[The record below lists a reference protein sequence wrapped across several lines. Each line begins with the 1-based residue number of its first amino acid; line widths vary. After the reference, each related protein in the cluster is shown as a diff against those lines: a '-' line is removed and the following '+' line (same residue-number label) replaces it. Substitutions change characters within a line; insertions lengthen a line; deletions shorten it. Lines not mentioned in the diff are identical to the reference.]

1 MKTRRM
7 TVVAMMLMIVFFA
20 VAGQRTAIALPAVTS
35 DTTGALIPTTT
46 QPEPAAKE
54 AESTPA
60 NVQPPAKTPTPKPE
74 EERSRVKPPDT
85 PKREEVQL
93 KTPGTAVEE
102 PVKPTPDPDRERV
115 MTAALTA
122 AARAEEAKAAAERAS
137 TASIATKSVAT
148 LSLIAAVAGVFFSST
163 ALFFLV
169 LPFLR
174 KPSPQPPKENELALR
189 LTEVTRKLENGL
201 QSLADRVQ
209 KSGAA
214 IEERLAPANVARPEH
229 LTPIN
234 KEVRGLRE
242 DVAHLRQQL
251 AQFPRAAAEQ
261 PATDPVALERQVLA
275 EWWKLFRANGE
286 LSAAFDAAS
295 QDSAWDPLL
304 RDLTKTV
311 PQDLKPTF
319 DAVVAP
325 WREHR
330 HLIQKI
336 AYVPRLVGGD
346 VERLPDAEELR
357 RMREFADLLRS
368 AQSSADAPNR
378 LTFRFKSWVTDAFL
392 PFADLFLQRY
402 QQARLD
408 NRHRELEAGVALV
421 IDLLRVAAVEPIDV
435 TPGETPFDSTRHIG
449 RSTSNDQRFA
459 DGVITGVVRNGF
471 IEGGQQVIRQPEVIV
486 NRLR

>member
-20 VAGQRTAIALPAVTS
+20 IASQSTATPVPPVTVDPTAS
-35 DTTGALIPTTT
+35 VIPTTT
-46 QPEPAAKE
+46 PTDPAVEPARRAPAPVQTPARPPRRQTEEIKPPEPARPVEVK
-54 AESTPA
+54 
-60 NVQPPAKTPTPKPE
+60 VQPPADGVLL
-74 EERSRVKPPDT
+74 RF
-85 PKREEVQL
+85 
-93 KTPGTAVEE
+93 AV
-102 PVKPTPDPDRERV
+102 
-115 MTAALTA
+115 LYA
-122 AARAEEAKAAAERAS
+122 AARAAEAKAAADRAS
-137 TASIATKSVAT
+137 LNAGATRIAATRTLTAAVGGIAFSVAAVV
-148 LSLIAAVAGVFFSST
+148 LFLI
-163 ALFFLV
+163 
-169 LPFLR
+169 LPLLR
-174 KPSPQPPKENELALR
+174 PKPSPKPEPKETKLAAR
-189 LTEVTRKLENGL
+189 LEEATGKLEARL
-201 QSLADRVQ
+201 QIVADRVQ
-209 KSGAA
+209 KTSEA
-214 IEERLAPANVARPEH
+214 IEARLATAIVATPDHLRPI
-229 LTPIN
+229 LD
-234 KEVRGLRE
+234 EVRAMRGDIVNVGHE
-242 DVAHLRQQL
+242 VAQL
-251 AQFPRAAAEQ
+251 TSKPAPAAATA
-261 PATDPVALERQVLA
+261 ATDPVALERQVLA

-336 AYVPRLVGGD
+336 AYVPRLVSGD

-357 RMREFADLLRS
+357 RMREFADLLKS
-368 AQSSADAPNR
+368 AQSSADAPSR
-378 LTFRFKSWVTDAFL
+378 LTFRFKNWVTDAFL

-408 NRHRELEAGVALV
+408 NRHRELETGVALV

-449 RSTSNDQRFA
+449 RSTTNDQRFA